1 MADSHGTARVLETMP
16 PEIISS
22 ILECLIP
29 QPPEIGETKPVSYN
43 QMIADEPWFNF
54 TRCQRGLRS
63 LCLVSRRLSQ
73 TAFPLLYR
81 TVAVWDEKSMLFF
94 FRTLCNKPSYG
105 TWTRYFSCHLT
116 LTSSTVIREF
126 RDLIPRHLATFS
138 AAEST
143 EPVVLAVR
151 RLLLL
156 LESSIP
162 DLVAGRGGERLP
174 QTFLCF
180 ILAFLSKVETVLIQV
195 PVSDDQEEYNILC
208 EQIAGIT
215 HFHAMAPESVSSPP
229 PFHSIRTLALQGDPE
244 LLAEFEKE
252 DCECE
257 HDHSDVWGAQPRK
270 YASLFASLPN
280 MTTLEVSSDDGVWSM
295 MPDDGI
301 WPLMPD
307 GTSPD
312 PFNFDKPFMPNVRHV
327 YLHDSIAYPG
337 DLHYLL
343 LQAPELETLYMA
355 PRGDYA
361 LKAAVDDNGSAE
373 HPDSLNN
380 GLANHAKNLRSLDV
394 SWEDI
399 SGFESLVGPDGRL
412 PALPELTSLR
422 SLCVQLSMLYGTP
435 QAVLETPLVDLLPP
449 NLTELTLIDWW
460 WHHVELLDVLPD
472 WQAEDQVRYYQSQ
485 HHYRVQA
492 LRTLTEFAREVRSR
506 LPELKRVVFLVQIPW
521 TWVLEDAVPLP
532 FHFEVLKEVFR
543 DEGIEFLVESDEL
556 AENCQT
562 RGSGP
567 GSGNGNND
575 EVTMAAGGR
584 DNNTSRTNG
593 NGSGTGGDTASR
605 GATPMDL
612 DTKKER

>member
-1 MADSHGTARVLETMP
+1 MADFHGPARVLAAMP

-22 ILECLIP
+22 IFECLIP

-54 TRCQRGLRS
+54 TRCHRGLRS

-81 TVAVWDEKSMLFF
+81 TVAVWDEKSMLLF
-94 FRTLCNKPSYG
+94 FRTLCNNPSYG

-116 LTSSTVIREF
+116 LTSNAVIREF
-126 RDLIPRHLATFS
+126 RDLIPRYLTTFS
-138 AAEST
+138 AAEGV
-143 EPVVLAVR
+143 EPMVMATG
-151 RLLLL
+151 RLLVLL
-156 LESSIP
+156 HGSVR

-174 QTFLCF
+174 QIFLTF
-180 ILAFLSKVETVLIQV
+180 ILAYLSKVETVLIQV
-195 PVSDDQEEYNILC
+195 PVSDDQEEYQVLC
-208 EQIAGIT
+208 EQIAGIS
-215 HFHAMAPESVSSPP
+215 HYDAMAPESESSPR
-229 PFHSIRTLALQGDPE
+229 PFHSIRTLAIQGDPE

-280 MTTLEVSSDDGVWSM
+280 LTTLEVSSDDGVWSM
-295 MPDDGI
+295 MPDDET

-307 GTSPD
+307 GTNPD
-312 PFNFDKPFMPNVRHV
+312 PFNFDKPFLPNLRHV
-327 YLHDSIAYPG
+327 FLHDSIAYPG

-343 LQAPELETLYMA
+343 LQAPKLETLYMA

-361 LKAAVDDNGSAE
+361 LKASVDDNGLAE

-380 GLANHAKNLRSLDV
+380 GLINHGKNLRTLDV

-399 SGFESLVGPDGRL
+399 SGFVSLVGPDGRL
-412 PALPELTSLR
+412 NALPQLPSLR
-422 SLCVQLSMLYGTP
+422 SLCIQLAMLYGTP

-460 WHHVELLDVLPD
+460 WHHVELIDTIPD
-472 WQAEDQVRYYQSQ
+472 WKVEDKVRYYQSQ

-492 LRTLTEFAREVRSR
+492 LRTLTEFAREVVAR
-506 LPELKRVVFLVQIPW
+506 LPQLKKVVFLVQIPW
-521 TWVLEDAVPLP
+521 TWILEGAVPLE
-532 FHFEVLKEVFR
+532 FHFEVLKGVFQE
-543 DEGIEFLVESDEL
+543 EGIAFFVESDEL
-556 AENCQT
+556 ADAVCLQFSLA
-562 RGSGP
+562 RSSIHP
-567 GSGNGNND
+567 
-575 EVTMAAGGR
+575 V
-584 DNNTSRTNG
+584 
-593 NGSGTGGDTASR
+593 
-605 GATPMDL
+605 
-612 DTKKER
+612 